1 MNFYKRDTLND
12 KFEEF
17 EKRFQL
23 KLDEQN
29 ITHNT
34 QIQKLNDKISR
45 LETENSRTYELIDKL
60 YEYRF
65 QEISCQITHEVSE
78 CNIKIDNIFKTLHE
92 ELQNITNQI
101 NILNNNQNEISIETQ
116 NINKFYKQI
125 DTLSKQ
131 QQFTNEKVIALNQEV
146 SKINDDISSIE
157 NSVSAI
163 TENITALE
171 ERQWLSDIYDLKI
184 MAERIVKLEENK
196 LSDCNDVKKI
206 TKQINILTTKQS
218 LTDDI
223 LLNIKNDIILIN
235 TDSHIGNKS
244 QQNVI
249 SELSEKIKI
258 LADNVSNIQ
267 NINNKFDKDIHK
279 LTTQQELTNNNLNV
293 LEHSSALFC
302 KDALQKIKILT
313 DNVSNIQNINNKFD
327 REIHTLTTQQQ
338 VTTEKLDAL
347 QKDTNTWT
355 CIDTTIITDK
365 LEICMNAIKLINV
378 SEEPMFAQQ
387 MTQRGRE
394 MYNAANNRYLGTSI
408 ISLDNEPHELSYINQ
423 FYNLKVL
430 VINNWSVFN
439 YGVFCPNNR
448 SNKADNFKMMRDRY
462 GEMNNKTLETFII
475 HCAYDFNTWCSPG
488 APPHRREPLLLEY
501 LCMQLKNFPA
511 LKIVKLYYLDL
522 PLNIGDIII
531 NNLENMRHTIK
542 ELHII
547 SNTIQQASKLT
558 NYCNN
563 NNIIF
568 VVPKFNEFI
577 LKDPNPQ
584 GKNFSTAFQC
594 DVVHPL
600 KQQLMNG
607 DDGGYM
613 RRTKN
618 YSLK

>member
-1 MNFYKRDTLND
+1 MMNFYKKDTLND

-17 EKRFQL
+17 ENRFQL

-29 ITHNT
+29 IAHKTH
-34 QIQKLNDKISR
+34 IQKLDDKIAR

-65 QEISCQITHEVSE
+65 KEISCQITHEVSE
-78 CNIKIDNIFKTLHE
+78 CNNKIDNTFKTLHE

-163 TENITALE
+163 AKNITALE
-171 ERQWLSDIYDLKI
+171 DRQCLVDMYDLKI
-184 MAERIVKLEENK
+184 MVERIVKLEENK
-196 LSDCNDVKKI
+196 LSDCNDLKKI

-235 TDSHIGNKS
+235 TDSRIGNKS
-244 QQNVI
+244 QNNVI
-249 SELSEKIKI
+249 NELSEKIKI

-378 SEEPMFAQQ
+378 FEEPMF
-387 MTQRGRE
+387 GRDLNKLPF
-394 MYNAANNRYLGTSI
+394 YNSTNRYLGSSI
-408 ISLDNEPHELSYINQ
+408 ISLDNEPHEFSYINQ

-430 VINNWSVFN
+430 VINNWNLFN

-448 SNKADNFKMMRDRY
+448 SSKADNFKMMCDRY

-488 APPHRREPLLLEY
+488 APTHRREPLLLEY
-501 LCMQLKNFPA
+501 LCMQLKNFPS

-584 GKNFSTAFQC
+584 GKNFSTAFQW

-600 KQQLMNG
+600 NQKRI
-607 DDGGYM
+607 DEDGGYM
-613 RRTKN
+613 RRTKIIDRT
-618 YSLK
+618 

>member
-1 MNFYKRDTLND
+1 MNFYKKDTLND

-17 EKRFQL
+17 ENRFQL

-29 ITHNT
+29 IAHKTH
-34 QIQKLNDKISR
+34 IQKLDDKIAR

-65 QEISCQITHEVSE
+65 NEISCQITNQVSE
-78 CNIKIDNIFKTLHE
+78 CNIKIDNAFKTLHE

-101 NILNNNQNEISIETQ
+101 NILNNNQKNIYIEIQ
-116 NINKFYKQI
+116 NLQNNSNNNFEQQCANK
-125 DTLSKQ
+125 
-131 QQFTNEKVIALNQEV
+131 NVILLV
-146 SKINDDISSIE
+146 SKINDNVSSIE
-157 NSVSAI
+157 NDISVI
-163 TENITALE
+163 TENIKALE
-171 ERQWLSDIYDLKI
+171 ERQWLADIYDLKI
-184 MAERIVKLEENK
+184 IAERIVKLEDNQ
-196 LSDCNDVKKI
+196 LSDSNDFKKI

-218 LTDDI
+218 LTDDV
-223 LLNIKNDIILIN
+223 LLDIQNDIILIN
-235 TDSHIGNKS
+235 THSKIGNTS
-244 QQNVI
+244 QQIFNNEF
-249 SELSEKIKI
+249 SE
-258 LADNVSNIQ
+258 
-267 NINNKFDKDIHK
+267 
-279 LTTQQELTNNNLNV
+279 
-293 LEHSSALFC
+293 
-302 KDALQKIKILT
+302 KIKILT

-327 REIHTLTTQQQ
+327 REIHTLTTQQHL
-338 VTTEKLDAL
+338 TTENLNAL
-347 QKDTNTWT
+347 QHTNTWS
-355 CIDTTIITDK
+355 CIDTTIITDN

-394 MYNAANNRYLGTSI
+394 IYNAANNRYLGTSI

-439 YGVFCPNNR
+439 YGIFCSGHR
-448 SNKADNFKMMRDRY
+448 SSKADNFKMMRDRY

-488 APPHRREPLLLEY
+488 APIHRREPLLLEY
-501 LCMQLKNFPA
+501 LCMQLKNFPS

-547 SNTIQQASKLT
+547 SNTIQQASRLKM
-558 NYCNN
+558 YCNN
-563 NNIIF
+563 KKIVLNQL
-568 VVPKFNEFI
+568 I
-577 LKDPNPQ
+577 LSKD
-584 GKNFSTAFQC
+584 KSVEAFQR
-594 DVVHPL
+594 DVITPL
-600 KQQLMNG
+600 NKKRI
-607 DDGGYM
+607 DEDGGYM

>member
-1 MNFYKRDTLND
+1 MMNFYKKDTLND

-17 EKRFQL
+17 ENRFQL

-29 ITHNT
+29 IAHKTH
-34 QIQKLNDKISR
+34 IQKLDDKISR

-65 QEISCQITHEVSE
+65 KEISCQITHEVSE
-78 CNIKIDNIFKTLHE
+78 CNNKIDNTFKTLHE

-196 LSDCNDVKKI
+196 LSDCNDLKKI

-235 TDSHIGNKS
+235 TDSRIENNNKY
-244 QQNVI
+244 NVI
-249 SELSEKIKI
+249 NELSEKIKI

-267 NINNKFDKDIHK
+267 NINNKFDREIHK
-279 LTTQQELTNNNLNV
+279 LTTQQQLTAENLNA
-293 LEHSSALFC
+293 LEH
-302 KDALQKIKILT
+302 
-313 DNVSNIQNINNKFD
+313 
-327 REIHTLTTQQQ
+327 
-338 VTTEKLDAL
+338 
-347 QKDTNTWT
+347 TNTWS

-378 SEEPMFAQQ
+378 FEEPMFGRQ
-387 MTQRGRE
+387 MTQRNTE
-394 MYNAANNRYLGTSI
+394 IYNATNRYLGTSI
-408 ISLDNEPHELSYINQ
+408 ISLDNEPHEFSYINQ
-423 FYNLKVL
+423 FYKLKVL
-430 VINNWSVFN
+430 VINNWNLFN

-448 SNKADNFKMMRDRY
+448 SSKADNFKMMCDRY

-475 HCAYDFNTWCSPG
+475 HSSYELNINSTLKSNQMSRFRQSSIIHVTTC
-488 APPHRREPLLLEY
+488 REPLLLEY
-501 LCMQLKNFPA
+501 LCMQLKNFPS

-584 GKNFSTAFQC
+584 GKNFSTAFQW

-600 KQQLMNG
+600 NQKRI
-607 DDGGYM
+607 DEDGGYM
-613 RRTKN
+613 RRTKIIDRT
-618 YSLK
+618 

>member
-1 MNFYKRDTLND
+1 MNFYKKDTLND

-29 ITHNT
+29 ITHNQ
-34 QIQKLNDKISR
+34 QIQKLNDKIAR

-65 QEISCQITHEVSE
+65 KEISCQITHEVSE
-78 CNIKIDNIFKTLHE
+78 CNNKIDNTFKPLHE

-101 NILNNNQNEISIETQ
+101 NILNNNQKEISIETQ

-131 QQFTNEKVIALNQEV
+131 QQFTNEKVIALNHEV
-146 SKINDDISSIE
+146 SKINDDVSSIE

-171 ERQWLSDIYDLKI
+171 DRQCLVDMYDLKI
-184 MAERIVKLEENK
+184 MVERIVKLEDK
-196 LSDCNDVKKI
+196 QLFDCNDLKKI

-235 TDSHIGNKS
+235 TDSRIGNTS
-244 QQNVI
+244 QHNVI
-249 SELSEKIKI
+249 NELSEKIKI

-347 QKDTNTWT
+347 QKDTNTWS

-378 SEEPMFAQQ
+378 FEEPMFGRQ
-387 MTQRGRE
+387 MTRRNTE
-394 MYNAANNRYLGTSI
+394 IYNATNRYLGTSI
-408 ISLDNEPHELSYINQ
+408 ISLDTEPHEFSYINQ
-423 FYNLKVL
+423 FYNLQVL
-430 VINNWSVFN
+430 VINNWNLFN

-448 SNKADNFKMMRDRY
+448 SSKADNFKMMCDRY

-488 APPHRREPLLLEY
+488 APTHRREPLLLEY
-501 LCMQLKNFPA
+501 LCMQLKNFPS

-547 SNTIQQASKLT
+547 SNTIQQASRLKM
-558 NYCNN
+558 YCNKKK
-563 NNIIF
+563 I
-568 VVPKFNEFI
+568 I
-577 LKDPNPQ
+577 LKEVILLKD
-584 GKNFSTAFQC
+584 KSVEAFQR
-594 DVVHPL
+594 DVITPL
-600 KQQLMNG
+600 NQKQILE
-607 DDGGYM
+607 DGGYM
-613 RRTKN
+613 RRNKIIDRT
-618 YSLK
+618 

>member
-1 MNFYKRDTLND
+1 MMNFYKRDTLND

-17 EKRFQL
+17 ENRFQL

-29 ITHNT
+29 IAHKT
-34 QIQKLNDKISR
+34 QIQKLDDKIAR

-65 QEISCQITHEVSE
+65 NEISCQITNQASE
-78 CNIKIDNIFKTLHE
+78 CNNKIDNTFKTLHE
-92 ELQNITNQI
+92 GLQKVMLLTKEKITIITDKVEICMNEIKQI
-101 NILNNNQNEISIETQ
+101 NILNNNQKEMSIE
-116 NINKFYKQI
+116 
-125 DTLSKQ
+125 
-131 QQFTNEKVIALNQEV
+131 
-146 SKINDDISSIE
+146 
-157 NSVSAI
+157 
-163 TENITALE
+163 
-171 ERQWLSDIYDLKI
+171 
-184 MAERIVKLEENK
+184 
-196 LSDCNDVKKI
+196 
-206 TKQINILTTKQS
+206 
-218 LTDDI
+218 
-223 LLNIKNDIILIN
+223 IK
-235 TDSHIGNKS
+235 
-244 QQNVI
+244 
-249 SELSEKIKI
+249 
-258 LADNVSNIQ
+258 

-279 LTTQQELTNNNLNV
+279 LTTQDFKIIIEDIVKLKEKQQLTDDVLLKTNDVLLDIQNDIIMINTHSRIGNKSQHNVINELS
-293 LEHSSALFC
+293 E
-302 KDALQKIKILT
+302 KIKMLT

-338 VTTEKLDAL
+338 LTRENLNDL
-347 QKDTNTWT
+347 QHTNTWS
-355 CIDTTIITDK
+355 CIDTTIITDN

-378 SEEPMFAQQ
+378 FEEPMF
-387 MTQRGRE
+387 GRDLNKLPF
-394 MYNAANNRYLGTSI
+394 YNSTNRYLGTSI
-408 ISLDNEPHELSYINQ
+408 ILLDSEPHEFSYINQ

-430 VINNWSVFN
+430 VINNWNLFN

-448 SNKADNFKMMRDRY
+448 SSKADNFKMMCDRY

-475 HCAYDFNTWCSPG
+475 HSSYELNINSTLKSNQMSRFRQSSIIHVTTC
-488 APPHRREPLLLEY
+488 REPLLLEY
-501 LCMQLKNFPA
+501 LCMQLKNFPS

-584 GKNFSTAFQC
+584 GKNFSTAFQW

-600 KQQLMNG
+600 NQKRI
-607 DDGGYM
+607 DEDGGYM
-613 RRTKN
+613 RRTKIIDRT
-618 YSLK
+618 